1 MKNLGTAAWSTE
13 HRLGAA
19 APRDSF
25 TWGANRVFLASPV
38 PPGQTMVFAFTITA
52 PSSPGTYDFQWQ
64 MLEEGV
70 AWFGPTTDP
79 VQVLVQ

>member
-1 MKNLGTAAWSTE
+1 
-13 HRLGAA
+13 
-19 APRDSF
+19 
-25 TWGANRVFLASPV
+25 
-38 PPGQTMVFAFTITA
+38 MVFAFTITA